1 MKRWDGWY
9 VDNLSSSTHVPI
21 LRRGWVGGWWGD
33 PLIIMCMHAAHA
45 EISIGCKIAAAA
57 VGNN

>member
-21 LRRGWVGGWWGD
+21 LRRGWGGGGD
-33 PLIIMCMHAAHA
+33 LLIIMFMHPAHA
-45 EISIGCKIAAAA
+45 EISIGRKIAAAA